1 MLFLNYGARGTFTLP
16 DLFYTSLDSIAGFL
30 SALYDEKTFSSY
42 RKDRRKAMI
51 RLPRSHLQNWEI
63 PSPIPGTRLFK
74 VPHATHVSLPVIHK
88 PVIVTRP
95 LGIHGRD
102 PSEITME
109 IHLVAG
115 TERSCP
121 VHATLGKS
129 RREWRTSDS
138 TTPRRKVITEFVN
151 LLFLRVMPVEQAP
164 AHDDQFH
171 LVGHPPGSQVA
182 LVRLLVIIGARAVS
196 LFDVRHQRA
205 PIL

>member
-1 MLFLNYGARGTFTLP
+1 
-16 DLFYTSLDSIAGFL
+16 
-30 SALYDEKTFSSY
+30 
-42 RKDRRKAMI
+42 MI
-51 RLPRSHLQNWEI
+51 RLPPVTPANWEI

-129 RREWRTSDS
+129 RPRMENFRFYYSQ
-138 TTPRRKVITEFVN
+138 RRKVITEFVN
-151 LLFLRVMPVEQAP
+151 LLFSGLCQSNRLPHMMINSTS
-164 AHDDQFH
+164 
-171 LVGHPPGSQVA
+171 LGTRQVP
-182 LVRLLVIIGARAVS
+182 RSLLSAS
-196 LFDVRHQRA
+196 W
-205 PIL
+205 

>member
-1 MLFLNYGARGTFTLP
+1 MKP
-16 DLFYTSLDSIAGFL
+16 SLRHFQSCF
-30 SALYDEKTFSSY
+30 
-42 RKDRRKAMI
+42 RR
-51 RLPRSHLQNWEI
+51 I
-63 PSPIPGTRLFK
+63 PSPVHKERLRQIS
-74 VPHATHVSLPVIHK
+74 HATHVSLPVIHK

-129 RREWRTSDS
+129 RPRMENFRLYYSQ
-138 TTPRRKVITEFVN
+138 RRKVITEFVN

-171 LVGHPPGSQVA
+171 LVGHPLGSQVA